1 LLLLRVAT
9 VLPGSQLLHRQQLPS
24 AIELSLTCHGSGPY

>member
-9 VLPGSQLLHRQQLPS
+9 VLLGSQLLHRQQLPS
-24 AIELSLTCHGSGPY
+24 VISQPLTCHGSGRY